1 MPFAGQAQFI
11 GSDVTEIIVEKGGKL
26 EGALKKANALNAK
39 KLSTGDEALV
49 SLITGLLQV
58 PAFLVQIAVYV
69 FSALALYTIAKRRG
83 LNHAWL
89 SWIPVADVWIL
100 GSIADQY
107 RYVARGEIKNKR
119 KVLLTL
125 NIISAVLTAV
135 MVCLCIGAVVGA
147 FSGAI
152 MGRSEDLIM
161 RNLLSNLA
169 GMLVLIVPIL
179 GVAIA
184 AAIIRYMALY
194 DLYSSCDPDNK
205 TVFLVIG
212 ILFGITEPVF
222 LFLCRNKDLGMP
234 PRRIVQ

>member
-1 MPFAGQAQFI
+1 MGFAYHY
-11 GSDVTEIIVEKGGKL
+11 
-26 EGALKKANALNAK
+26 
-39 KLSTGDEALV
+39 STGDEALV

-89 SWIPVADVWIL
+89 SWIPVANVWIL

-107 RYVARGEIKNKR
+107 RYVARGEIKSKR

-152 MGRSEDLIM
+152 MGRSEDVIM

>member
-1 MPFAGQAQFI
+1 M
-11 GSDVTEIIVEKGGKL
+11 VHW
-26 EGALKKANALNAK
+26 KKK
-39 KLSTGDEALV
+39 KPSGFRRRKERETHMYVGYHYSAGDEALV
-49 SLITGLLQV
+49 GLITGLLGI
-58 PAFLVQIAVYV
+58 PASLIQIAAYV
-69 FSALALYTIAKRRG
+69 LSSLALYTIAKRRG
-83 LNHAWL
+83 LDHAWL
-89 SWIPVADVWIL
+89 SWIPVANVWIL

-107 RYVARGEIKNKR
+107 RYVARGEVKSKR

-135 MVCLCIGAVVGA
+135 LVCLCVVAVVGA

-152 MGRSEDLIM
+152 IGRHEDVIM
-161 RNLLSNLA
+161 RNLLGNLA
-169 GMLVLIVPIL
+169 GMLGLIVPIL

-234 PRRIVQ
+234 PRRVF

>member
-1 MPFAGQAQFI
+1 MYYGYHY
-11 GSDVTEIIVEKGGKL
+11 
-26 EGALKKANALNAK
+26 GA
-39 KLSTGDEALV
+39 GDEALV
-49 SLITGLLQV
+49 GLLTGLMGI
-58 PAFLVQIAVYV
+58 PAFVIQIAVYV
-69 FSALALYTIAKRRG
+69 LSSLALYTIAKRRG

-89 SWIPVADVWIL
+89 SWIPVANVWIL

-107 RYVARGEIKNKR
+107 RYVARGEIKSKR

>member
-1 MPFAGQAQFI
+1 MYYGYHY
-11 GSDVTEIIVEKGGKL
+11 
-26 EGALKKANALNAK
+26 GA
-39 KLSTGDEALV
+39 GDEALV
-49 SLITGLLQV
+49 GLLTGLMGI
-58 PAFLVQIAVYV
+58 PAFVIQIAAYV
-69 FSALALYTIAKRRG
+69 LSSLALYTIAKRRG

-89 SWIPVADVWIL
+89 SWIPVANVWIL

-107 RYVARGEIKNKR
+107 RYVARGEIKSKR

-135 MVCLCIGAVVGA
+135 MVCLCIGAVGGA

-152 MGRSEDLIM
+152 MGRPEDVILQ
-161 RNLLSNLA
+161 NLLGTLA
-169 GMLVLIVPIL
+169 GMLGLIVPIL

-234 PRRIVQ
+234 PRRTF

>member
-1 MPFAGQAQFI
+1 MYYSYHYGAG
-11 GSDVTEIIVEKGGKL
+11 E
-26 EGALKKANALNAK
+26 
-39 KLSTGDEALV
+39 EALAA
-49 SLITGLLQV
+49 LITGLMGI
-58 PAFLVQIAVYV
+58 PASLIQIAAYV
-69 FSALALYTIAKRRG
+69 LSSLALYTIAKRRG

-89 SWIPVADVWIL
+89 SWIPVANVWIL

-107 RYVARGEIKNKR
+107 RYVARGEIKSKR

-135 MVCLCIGAVVGA
+135 LVCLCVGAVVGA

-152 MGRSEDLIM
+152 MGRHEDVIM
-161 RNLLSNLA
+161 RNLLGTLA
-169 GMLVLIVPIL
+169 GMLGLMVPVL

-194 DLYSSCDPDNK
+194 DLYSSCDPGNK

>member
-1 MPFAGQAQFI
+1 MYYGYHY
-11 GSDVTEIIVEKGGKL
+11 
-26 EGALKKANALNAK
+26 GA
-39 KLSTGDEALV
+39 GDEALV
-49 SLITGLLQV
+49 GLLTGLMGI
-58 PAFLVQIAVYV
+58 PAFVIQIAVYV
-69 FSALALYTIAKRRG
+69 LSSLALYTIAKRRG

-89 SWIPVADVWIL
+89 SWIPVANVWIL

-107 RYVARGEIKNKR
+107 RYVARGEIKSKR

-135 MVCLCIGAVVGA
+135 MVCLCVVAVVGA

-152 MGRSEDLIM
+152 MGRHEDVIM
-161 RNLLSNLA
+161 RNLLGTLA
-169 GMLVLIVPIL
+169 GTLGLMVPIL

-234 PRRIVQ
+234 PRRTF

>member
-1 MPFAGQAQFI
+1 M
-11 GSDVTEIIVEKGGKL
+11 VHW
-26 EGALKKANALNAK
+26 KKK
-39 KLSTGDEALV
+39 KPSGFRRRKERETHMYVGYHYSAGDEALV
-49 SLITGLLQV
+49 GLITGLLGI
-58 PAFLVQIAVYV
+58 PASLIQIAAYV
-69 FSALALYTIAKRRG
+69 LSSLALYTIANRRG

-89 SWIPVADVWIL
+89 SWIPVANVWIL

-107 RYVARGEIKNKR
+107 RYVARGEIKSKR

-152 MGRSEDLIM
+152 MGRPEDVILQ
-161 RNLLSNLA
+161 NLLGTLA
-169 GMLVLIVPIL
+169 GMLGLIVPIL

-234 PRRIVQ
+234 PRRTF

>member
-1 MPFAGQAQFI
+1 MYYGYHY
-11 GSDVTEIIVEKGGKL
+11 
-26 EGALKKANALNAK
+26 GA
-39 KLSTGDEALV
+39 GDEALV
-49 SLITGLLQV
+49 GLLTGLMGI
-58 PAFLVQIAVYV
+58 PAFVIQIAVYV
-69 FSALALYTIAKRRG
+69 LSSLALYTIAKRRG

-89 SWIPVADVWIL
+89 SWIPVANVWIL

-107 RYVARGEIKNKR
+107 RYVARGEIKSKR

-152 MGRSEDLIM
+152 MGRPEDVILQ
-161 RNLLSNLA
+161 NLLGTLA
-169 GMLVLIVPIL
+169 GMLGLIVPIL

-234 PRRIVQ
+234 PRRTF

>member
-1 MPFAGQAQFI
+1 M
-11 GSDVTEIIVEKGGKL
+11 VHW
-26 EGALKKANALNAK
+26 KKK
-39 KLSTGDEALV
+39 KPSGFRRRKERETHMYVGYHYSAGDEALV
-49 SLITGLLQV
+49 GLITGLLGI
-58 PAFLVQIAVYV
+58 PASLIQIAAYV
-69 FSALALYTIAKRRG
+69 LSSLALYTIANRRG

-89 SWIPVADVWIL
+89 SWIPVANVWIL

-107 RYVARGEIKNKR
+107 RYVARGEIKSKR

-135 MVCLCIGAVVGA
+135 MVSLCIGAAVGA

-152 MGRSEDLIM
+152 MGRSEDVILQ
-161 RNLLSNLA
+161 NLMGTLA
-169 GMLVLIVPIL
+169 GMLGLMVPVL

-194 DLYSSCDPDNK
+194 DLYSSCDPGNK
-205 TVFLVIG
+205 TLFLVIG

-222 LFLCRNKDLGMP
+222 LFLCRNKDQGMP
-234 PRRIVQ
+234 PRRLF

>member
-1 MPFAGQAQFI
+1 MYYGYHY
-11 GSDVTEIIVEKGGKL
+11 
-26 EGALKKANALNAK
+26 GA
-39 KLSTGDEALV
+39 GDEALV
-49 SLITGLLQV
+49 GLLTGLMGI
-58 PAFLVQIAVYV
+58 PAFVIQIAAYV
-69 FSALALYTIAKRRG
+69 LSSLALYTIAKRRG

-89 SWIPVADVWIL
+89 SWIPVANVWIL

-107 RYVARGEIKNKR
+107 RYVARGEIKSKR

-147 FSGAI
+147 FSGAM
-152 MGRSEDLIM
+152 MGRPEDVILQH
-161 RNLLSNLA
+161 LLGSLA
-169 GMLVLIVPIL
+169 GMLGLIVPIL

-234 PRRIVQ
+234 PRRTF

>member
-1 MPFAGQAQFI
+1 M
-11 GSDVTEIIVEKGGKL
+11 VHW
-26 EGALKKANALNAK
+26 KKK
-39 KLSTGDEALV
+39 KPSGFRRRKERETHMYVGYHYSAGDEALAA
-49 SLITGLLQV
+49 LITGLLGI
-58 PAFLVQIAVYV
+58 PASLIQIAAYV
-69 FSALALYTIAKRRG
+69 LSSLALYTIAKRRG

-89 SWIPVADVWIL
+89 SWIPVANVWIL

-107 RYVARGEIKNKR
+107 RYVARGEIKSKR

-135 MVCLCIGAVVGA
+135 MVSLCIGAAVGA

-152 MGRSEDLIM
+152 MGRSEDVILQ
-161 RNLLSNLA
+161 NLMGTLV
-169 GMLVLIVPIL
+169 GMLGLMVPVL

-194 DLYSSCDPDNK
+194 DLYSSCDPGNK
-205 TVFLVIG
+205 TLFLVIG

-222 LFLCRNKDLGMP
+222 LFLCRNKDQGMP
-234 PRRIVQ
+234 PRRLF

>member
-1 MPFAGQAQFI
+1 MYYGYHY
-11 GSDVTEIIVEKGGKL
+11 
-26 EGALKKANALNAK
+26 GA
-39 KLSTGDEALV
+39 GDEALV
-49 SLITGLLQV
+49 GLLTGLMGI
-58 PAFLVQIAVYV
+58 PAFVIQIAAYV
-69 FSALALYTIAKRRG
+69 LSSLALYTIAKRRG

-89 SWIPVADVWIL
+89 SWIPVANVWIL

-107 RYVARGEIKNKR
+107 RYVARGEIKSKR

-135 MVCLCIGAVVGA
+135 MVCLCVVAVVGA

-152 MGRSEDLIM
+152 MGRHEDVIM
-161 RNLLSNLA
+161 RNLLGTLA
-169 GMLVLIVPIL
+169 GTLGLMVPIL

-234 PRRIVQ
+234 PRRTF

>member
-1 MPFAGQAQFI
+1 MYYGYHY
-11 GSDVTEIIVEKGGKL
+11 
-26 EGALKKANALNAK
+26 GA
-39 KLSTGDEALV
+39 GDEALV
-49 SLITGLLQV
+49 GLLTGLMGI
-58 PAFLVQIAVYV
+58 PAFVIQIAVYV
-69 FSALALYTIAKRRG
+69 LSSLALYTIAKRRG

-89 SWIPVADVWIL
+89 SWIPVANVWIL

-107 RYVARGEIKNKR
+107 RYVARGEIKSKR

-125 NIISAVLTAV
+125 NIISAVLSAV

-152 MGRSEDLIM
+152 MGRPEDVILQ
-161 RNLLSNLA
+161 NLLGTLA
-169 GMLVLIVPIL
+169 GMLGLIVPIL

-234 PRRIVQ
+234 PRRTF

>member
-1 MPFAGQAQFI
+1 MGI
-11 GSDVTEIIVEKGGKL
+11 
-26 EGALKKANALNAK
+26 
-39 KLSTGDEALV
+39 
-49 SLITGLLQV
+49 
-58 PAFLVQIAVYV
+58 PAFVIQIAVYV
-69 FSALALYTIAKRRG
+69 LSSLALYTIAKRRG

-89 SWIPVADVWIL
+89 SWIPVANVWIL

-107 RYVARGEIKNKR
+107 RYVARGEIKSKR

-135 MVCLCIGAVVGA
+135 MVCLCVVAVVGA

-152 MGRSEDLIM
+152 MGRHEDVIM
-161 RNLLSNLA
+161 RNLLGTLA
-169 GMLVLIVPIL
+169 GTLGLMVPIL

-234 PRRIVQ
+234 PRRTF

>member
-1 MPFAGQAQFI
+1 MYYGYHY
-11 GSDVTEIIVEKGGKL
+11 
-26 EGALKKANALNAK
+26 GA
-39 KLSTGDEALV
+39 GDEALV
-49 SLITGLLQV
+49 GLLTGLMGI
-58 PAFLVQIAVYV
+58 PAFVIQIAAYV
-69 FSALALYTIAKRRG
+69 LSSLALYTIAKRRG

-89 SWIPVADVWIL
+89 SWIPVANVWIL

-107 RYVARGEIKNKR
+107 RYVARGEIKSKR

-135 MVCLCIGAVVGA
+135 MVCLCVVAVVGA

-152 MGRSEDLIM
+152 MGRHEDVIM
-161 RNLLSNLA
+161 RNLLGTLA
-169 GMLVLIVPIL
+169 GTLGLMVPIL

>member
-1 MPFAGQAQFI
+1 MYYGYHY
-11 GSDVTEIIVEKGGKL
+11 
-26 EGALKKANALNAK
+26 GA
-39 KLSTGDEALV
+39 GDEALV
-49 SLITGLLQV
+49 GLLTGLMGI
-58 PAFLVQIAVYV
+58 PAFVIQIAVYV
-69 FSALALYTIAKRRG
+69 LSSLALYTIAKRRG

-89 SWIPVADVWIL
+89 SWIPVANVWIL

-107 RYVARGEIKNKR
+107 RYVARGEIKSKR

-125 NIISAVLTAV
+125 NIITAVLTAV
-135 MVCLCIGAVVGA
+135 LVCLCVVAVVGA

-152 MGRSEDLIM
+152 MGRPEDVILQ
-161 RNLLSNLA
+161 NLLGTLA
-169 GMLVLIVPIL
+169 GMLGLIVPIL

-234 PRRIVQ
+234 PRRTF

>member
-1 MPFAGQAQFI
+1 MYYGYHY
-11 GSDVTEIIVEKGGKL
+11 
-26 EGALKKANALNAK
+26 GA
-39 KLSTGDEALV
+39 GDEALV
-49 SLITGLLQV
+49 GLLTGLMGI
-58 PAFLVQIAVYV
+58 PAFVIQIAVYV
-69 FSALALYTIAKRRG
+69 LSSLALYTIAKRRG

-89 SWIPVADVWIL
+89 SWIPVANVWIL

-107 RYVARGEIKNKR
+107 RYVARGEIKSKR

-135 MVCLCIGAVVGA
+135 MVCLCVVAVVGA

-152 MGRSEDLIM
+152 MGRPEDVILQ
-161 RNLLSNLA
+161 NLLGTLA
-169 GMLVLIVPIL
+169 GMLGLIVPIL

-234 PRRIVQ
+234 PRRIF

>member
-1 MPFAGQAQFI
+1 MYYGYHY
-11 GSDVTEIIVEKGGKL
+11 
-26 EGALKKANALNAK
+26 GA
-39 KLSTGDEALV
+39 GDEALV
-49 SLITGLLQV
+49 GLLTGLMGI
-58 PAFLVQIAVYV
+58 PAFVIQIAVYV
-69 FSALALYTIAKRRG
+69 LSSLALYTIAKRRG

-89 SWIPVADVWIL
+89 SWIPVANVWIL

-107 RYVARGEIKNKR
+107 RYVARGEIKSKR

-135 MVCLCIGAVVGA
+135 LVCLCVVAVVGA

-152 MGRSEDLIM
+152 MGRPEDVILQ
-161 RNLLSNLA
+161 NLLGTLA
-169 GMLVLIVPIL
+169 GMLGLIVPIL

-234 PRRIVQ
+234 PRRTF

>member
-1 MPFAGQAQFI
+1 MYYGYHY
-11 GSDVTEIIVEKGGKL
+11 
-26 EGALKKANALNAK
+26 GA
-39 KLSTGDEALV
+39 GDEALV
-49 SLITGLLQV
+49 GLLTGLMGI
-58 PAFLVQIAVYV
+58 PAFVIQIAAYV
-69 FSALALYTIAKRRG
+69 LSSLALYTIAKRRG

-89 SWIPVADVWIL
+89 SWIPVANVWIL

-107 RYVARGEIKNKR
+107 RYVARGEIKSKR

-152 MGRSEDLIM
+152 MGRPEDVILQ
-161 RNLLSNLA
+161 NLLGTLA
-169 GMLVLIVPIL
+169 GMLGLIVPIL

-234 PRRIVQ
+234 PRRTF

>member
-1 MPFAGQAQFI
+1 MGIPA
-11 GSDVTEIIVEKGGKL
+11 
-26 EGALKKANALNAK
+26 
-39 KLSTGDEALV
+39 
-49 SLITGLLQV
+49 SLI
-58 PAFLVQIAVYV
+58 QIAAYV
-69 FSALALYTIAKRRG
+69 LSSLALYTIAKRRG

-89 SWIPVADVWIL
+89 SWIPVANVWIL

-107 RYVARGEIKNKR
+107 RYVARGEIKSKR

-152 MGRSEDLIM
+152 MGRSEDVILQ
-161 RNLLSNLA
+161 NLMGTLA
-169 GMLVLIVPIL
+169 GMLGLMVPVL

-194 DLYSSCDPDNK
+194 DLYSSCDPGNK
-205 TVFLVIG
+205 TLFLVIG

-222 LFLCRNKDLGMP
+222 LFLCRNRDDGMP
-234 PRRIVQ
+234 PRRDAKPQYRQPAQEPWQQDTNGTNYL

>member
-1 MPFAGQAQFI
+1 MYYGYHY
-11 GSDVTEIIVEKGGKL
+11 
-26 EGALKKANALNAK
+26 GA
-39 KLSTGDEALV
+39 GDEALV
-49 SLITGLLQV
+49 GLLTGLMGI
-58 PAFLVQIAVYV
+58 PAFVIQIAVYV
-69 FSALALYTIAKRRG
+69 LSSLALYTIAKRRG

-89 SWIPVADVWIL
+89 SWIPVANVWIL

-107 RYVARGEIKNKR
+107 RYVARGEIKSKR

-135 MVCLCIGAVVGA
+135 MVCLCIGAAVGA

-152 MGRSEDLIM
+152 MGRPEDVILQ
-161 RNLLSNLA
+161 NLMGTLA
-169 GMLVLIVPIL
+169 GMLGLMVPVL

-194 DLYSSCDPDNK
+194 DLYSSCDPGNK

-222 LFLCRNKDLGMP
+222 LFLCRNKDQGMP
-234 PRRIVQ
+234 PRRLF

>member
-1 MPFAGQAQFI
+1 MYYGYHY
-11 GSDVTEIIVEKGGKL
+11 
-26 EGALKKANALNAK
+26 GA
-39 KLSTGDEALV
+39 GDEALV
-49 SLITGLLQV
+49 GLLTGLMGI
-58 PAFLVQIAVYV
+58 PAFVIQIAAYV
-69 FSALALYTIAKRRG
+69 LSSLALYTIAKRRG

-89 SWIPVADVWIL
+89 SWIPVANVWIL

-107 RYVARGEIKNKR
+107 RYVARGEIKSKR

-152 MGRSEDLIM
+152 MGRSEDVIM

-234 PRRIVQ
+234 PRRTF

>member
-1 MPFAGQAQFI
+1 MYYGYHY
-11 GSDVTEIIVEKGGKL
+11 
-26 EGALKKANALNAK
+26 GA
-39 KLSTGDEALV
+39 GDEALV
-49 SLITGLLQV
+49 GLLTGLMGI
-58 PAFLVQIAVYV
+58 PAFVIQIAAYV
-69 FSALALYTIAKRRG
+69 LSSLALYTIAKRRG

-89 SWIPVADVWIL
+89 SWIPVANVWIL

-107 RYVARGEIKNKR
+107 RYVARGEIKSKR

-152 MGRSEDLIM
+152 MGRPEDVILQ
-161 RNLLSNLA
+161 NLLGTLA
-169 GMLVLIVPIL
+169 GMLGLIVPIL

-234 PRRIVQ
+234 PRRIF

>member
-1 MPFAGQAQFI
+1 MYVGYQYSA
-11 GSDVTEIIVEKGGKL
+11 
-26 EGALKKANALNAK
+26 
-39 KLSTGDEALV
+39 GDEALAA
-49 SLITGLLQV
+49 LITGLMGI
-58 PAFLVQIAVYV
+58 PASLIQIAAYV
-69 FSALALYTIAKRRG
+69 LSSLALYTIANRRG

-89 SWIPVADVWIL
+89 SWIPVANVWIL

-107 RYVARGEIKNKR
+107 RYVARGEIKSKR

-135 MVCLCIGAVVGA
+135 MVSLCIGAAVGA

-152 MGRSEDLIM
+152 MGRSEDVIM

-234 PRRIVQ
+234 PRRVF

>member
-1 MPFAGQAQFI
+1 M
-11 GSDVTEIIVEKGGKL
+11 
-26 EGALKKANALNAK
+26 
-39 KLSTGDEALV
+39 
-49 SLITGLLQV
+49 
-58 PAFLVQIAVYV
+58 
-69 FSALALYTIAKRRG
+69 
-83 LNHAWL
+83 
-89 SWIPVADVWIL
+89 
-100 GSIADQY
+100 
-107 RYVARGEIKNKR
+107 ARGEIKSKR

-152 MGRSEDLIM
+152 MGRSEDVIM
-161 RNLLSNLA
+161 SNQLSNLA

-194 DLYSSCDPDNK
+194 DLYSSCDPGNK

-222 LFLCRNKDLGMP
+222 LFLCRNKALGMP

>member
-1 MPFAGQAQFI
+1 MYYGYHY
-11 GSDVTEIIVEKGGKL
+11 
-26 EGALKKANALNAK
+26 GA
-39 KLSTGDEALV
+39 GDEALV
-49 SLITGLLQV
+49 GLLTGLMGI
-58 PAFLVQIAVYV
+58 PAFVIQIAVYV
-69 FSALALYTIAKRRG
+69 LSSLALYTIAKRRG

-89 SWIPVADVWIL
+89 SWIPVANVWIL

-107 RYVARGEIKNKR
+107 RYVARGEIKSKR

-135 MVCLCIGAVVGA
+135 LVCLCVVAVVGA

-152 MGRSEDLIM
+152 MGRHEDVIM
-161 RNLLSNLA
+161 RNLLGTLA
-169 GMLVLIVPIL
+169 GTLGLMVPIL

>member
-1 MPFAGQAQFI
+1 MYY
-11 GSDVTEIIVEKGGKL
+11 SYHY
-26 EGALKKANALNAK
+26 GA
-39 KLSTGDEALV
+39 GDEALV
-49 SLITGLLQV
+49 GLLTGLMGI
-58 PAFLVQIAVYV
+58 PAFVIQIAVYV
-69 FSALALYTIAKRRG
+69 LSSLALYTIAKRRG

-89 SWIPVADVWIL
+89 SWIPVANVWIL

-107 RYVARGEIKNKR
+107 RYVARGEIKSKR

-152 MGRSEDLIM
+152 MGRPEDVILQ
-161 RNLLSNLA
+161 NLLGTLA
-169 GMLVLIVPIL
+169 GMLGLIVPIL

-222 LFLCRNKDLGMP
+222 LFLCRNRDDGMP
-234 PRRIVQ
+234 PRRDDQPQYRQPAQEPWQQDTNGTNYL